1 MTARTLQKLL
11 GFVLLALV
19 SVSSPTMAQGGGDMK
34 TVGNVLIYLGLLPTE
49 MVRGHPQEHPEA
61 SMHGGVPKGTGQY
74 HIIIA
79 LFDAKS
85 GVRIE
90 NADISARVFET
101 GLAGE
106 EKKLEPMQIAGTITF
121 GNYFPMGG
129 KGPFHIRVTIHI
141 PGQAQPIT
149 TEFEHRHQ

>member
-1 MTARTLQKLL
+1 MIAQTLRKLL
-11 GFVLLALV
+11 GFVLLAFV
-19 SVSSPTMAQGGGDMK
+19 SMSSPTMAQGGGDMK
-34 TVGNVLIYLGLLPTE
+34 TVGNVLIYLGLLPTA
-49 MVRGHPQEHPEA
+49 MVRGHPQEHSEA
-61 SMHGGVPKGTGQY
+61 SMHGGVPKGTDQY

-79 LFDAKS
+79 LFDAKTS
-85 GVRIE
+85 ARIE

-106 EKKLEPMQIAGTITF
+106 EKKLEPMQIAGTITY
-121 GNYFPMGG
+121 GNYFSMAGQ
-129 KGPFHIRVTIHI
+129 GPFHIRVTIHI